1 MRSILRMLYR
11 FAAWLF
17 VGSGIERISPIG
29 KLNKIITAF
38 IRTPTVQIDGHIF
51 HLDDCDSMNLS
62 VLPNYEPS
70 EATLFRKEIREGD
83 TVVDLGANIGYFT
96 VLFSELVGDVGS
108 VYAFEPDPENFTLL
122 EKNVSENSCTNVCAE
137 RVAVTDSVG
146 TSYLYRSPTETTD
159 HRLYNSD
166 DNRDYVEVQ
175 ITSLNNYFAKFDE
188 GVDFIKIDVQG
199 VEPLV
204 LSEMDQ
210 LLEKSPRMKILTE
223 FWPFGLDKSGIAPED
238 FVESLEDKGFALFE
252 YSEYKKAW
260 EPTNSKTL
268 LKKHTIKNQ
277 LHTNIFCTKAG

>member
-1 MRSILRMLYR
+1 MRSLLRMLYR
-11 FAAWLF
+11 FAAWLL
-17 VGSGIERISPIG
+17 VGSGIERIPPIG

-38 IRTPTVQIDGHIF
+38 IRIPTVQIDGHLF
-51 HLDDCDSMNLS
+51 HLDDRDSMNLS

-70 EATLFRKEIREGD
+70 ETALFRKEIRVGD

-96 VLFSELVGDVGS
+96 VLFSELVGGVGS

-122 EKNVSENSCTNVCAE
+122 EKNVSENSCTNVRAE
-137 RVAVTDSVG
+137 RIAVTDGVG
-146 TSYLYRSPTETTD
+146 ISNLYRSATKTTD
-159 HRLYNSD
+159 HRLYNSG

-175 ITSLNNYFAKFDE
+175 TTSLSDYFAKIDE

-204 LSEMDQ
+204 LSEIDQ

-223 FWPFGLDKSGIAPED
+223 FWPFGLDKSGIAPEE
-238 FVESLEDKGFALFE
+238 FVESLEDKGFELFE
-252 YSEYKKAW
+252 YSGQNGTW
-260 EPTNSKTL
+260 EPTNSEAL
-268 LKKHTIKNQ
+268 LKKHTITNQ